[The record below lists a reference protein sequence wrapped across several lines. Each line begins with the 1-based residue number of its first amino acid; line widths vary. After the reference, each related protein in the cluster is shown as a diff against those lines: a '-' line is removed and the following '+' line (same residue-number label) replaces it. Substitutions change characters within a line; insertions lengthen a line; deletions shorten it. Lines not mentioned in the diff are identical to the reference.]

1 MEKSLYYKGGTDIS
15 TSVGL
20 CKTVNID
27 IYECFIFR
35 YDHSYIVAI
44 NYQSRECFLVPL
56 KDFKNDFVALEKEV
70 VL

>member
-1 MEKSLYYKGGTDIS
+1 MEKKLYYLGNKTI
-15 TSVGL
+15 TNKLAL
-20 CKTVNID
+20 CKSVEIAL
-27 IYECFIFR
+27 YECFVYR
-35 YDHSYIVAI
+35 YDHSYMVAI